1 MRRETLP
8 RTGIWRISAVLALFC
23 SGVGFVLLA
32 QAHSAATP
40 QIETE
45 TDLVVLPVR
54 VTDTKGNFV
63 AGLNQG
69 QFRVFENNRRQEI
82 SLFRQEDVPVA
93 VGLVVDHSRSMGPKL
108 PAVAQAVLAFA
119 HSSNPD
125 DEMFVV
131 DFSDRV
137 TIEEPGGKP
146 FTQDPQLLSQAVSAV
161 SAQGMT
167 SLYDAVLAALDHLR
181 LSSLEKKALI
191 IVSDGGDNASAAKY
205 ADVLEGARRSQVLVY
220 AIGLVRGAEQA
231 DENPG
236 LLRRLCR
243 DTGGLSFFPAETESV
258 SEVSAKIA
266 RDLREQYTVGFSPG
280 KRDGDSFRRVRVEIS
295 ASQRGKLQVRTRPGY
310 YAPGHDRLGQE
321 TGEIRDYESG
331 YRPDE

>member
-1 MRRETLP
+1 MGRETPPKNLSL
-8 RTGIWRISAVLALFC
+8 RTALLFFFFAAGLIW
-23 SGVGFVLLA
+23 LA
-32 QAHSAATP
+32 QTRSAAAP

-54 VTDTKGNFV
+54 VTDANGSFV
-63 AGLNQG
+63 AGLKQG

-146 FTQDPQLLSQAVSAV
+146 FTQDPQLLAQAVSAV

-167 SLYDAVLAALDHLR
+167 SLYDAVVAALDHLR

-205 ADVLEGARRSQVLVY
+205 ADVLERARRSQALVY
-220 AIGLVRGAEQA
+220 AIGLIGGVEQA

-236 LLRRLCR
+236 LLRRLCK
-243 DTGGLSFFPAETESV
+243 DTGGLSFFPAQSESV

-266 RDLREQYTVGFSPG
+266 RDLREQYTVGFSPAKTG
-280 KRDGDSFRRVRVEIS
+280 GDSFRRVRVEVT

-310 YAPGHDRLGQE
+310 YAPRHDKLGQ
-321 TGEIRDYESG
+321 GVGDPQS
-331 YRPDE
+331 